1 MAKSK
6 FSEAF
11 ASARKSG
18 KKEFSFG
25 GKKYN
30 TKLKEDGKKTPSKA
44 PTPTSRSN
52 AVSGMAKK
60 QPSYSGL
67 SDIAKN
73 TPKKAAPKSTPVKSM
88 PEKKKAGSGLS
99 GPSPV
104 GTGKPVVGTGKPVV
118 GTGKRLVGS
127 GGALSKKKGK

>member
-6 FSEAF
+6 FEQAF
-11 ASARKSG
+11 ANARKSG

-30 TKLKEDGKKTPSKA
+30 TKMKETAKTPSKG
-44 PTPTSRSN
+44 PVPTSRSN

-67 SDIAKN
+67 SDVAKN
-73 TPKKAAPKSTPVKSM
+73 TPKSAPKKEMPKSVAK
-88 PEKKKAGSGLS
+88 PAEKKKPGTGLS

-127 GGALSKKKGK
+127 GGALSKKKK

>member
-6 FSEAF
+6 FEQAF
-11 ASARKSG
+11 ASARKAG

-30 TKLKEDGKKTPSKA
+30 TKMKETAKTPSKA
-44 PTPTSRSN
+44 PVPTSRSN

-60 QPSYSGL
+60 EPSYSGL
-67 SDIAKN
+67 SNVA
-73 TPKKAAPKSTPVKSM
+73 KSTPKSASKEM
-88 PEKKKAGSGLS
+88 PKTVAKPMEKKAGTGLS

-127 GGALSKKKGK
+127 GGALSKKKK